1 MCSPSRAAE
10 LSNLRA
16 YAARLR
22 GVLQHDLHS
31 VLEQWC
37 NLTRLARDLGGACT
51 LCAHLALVY
60 KHVDEA
66 ELDYQA
72 VSTLLCDHVYF
83 GNNDYG
89 IFCAYAGRRRAQVCC
104 SGDPPSPHRGPCK
117 RLAIDRTPCASCS
130 SPCVRLRRVRCFRYA
145 LYTPCH
151 VLSFRIPYILYS
163 NQ

>member
-1 MCSPSRAAE
+1 MTCTRCSSSGAT
-10 LSNLRA
+10 LL
-16 YAARLR
+16 
-22 GVLQHDLHS
+22 
-31 VLEQWC
+31 
-37 NLTRLARDLGGACT
+37 LARDLSGACT

-104 SGDPPSPHRGPCK
+104 SGEPPSPHR
-117 RLAIDRTPCASCS
+117 ASDSRSIVCH
-130 SPCVRLRRVRCFRYA
+130 VRRVRA
-145 LYTPCH
+145 S
-151 VLSFRIPYILYS
+151 V
-163 NQ
+163 

>member
-1 MCSPSRAAE
+1 MAAFGPVLLGASPGLPSIKAGKD
-10 LSNLRA
+10 SPCPTSLRLGA
-16 YAARLR
+16 TL
-22 GVLQHDLHS
+22 L
-31 VLEQWC
+31 
-37 NLTRLARDLGGACT
+37 LARDLGGACT
-51 LCAHLALVY
+51 LCAHLVLVY

-72 VSTLLCDHVYF
+72 VSTLLYAHVYF